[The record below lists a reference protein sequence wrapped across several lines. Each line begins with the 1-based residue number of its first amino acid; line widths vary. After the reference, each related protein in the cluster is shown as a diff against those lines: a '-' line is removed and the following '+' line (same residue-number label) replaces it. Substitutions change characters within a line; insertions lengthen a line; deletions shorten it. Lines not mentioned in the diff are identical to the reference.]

1 MVYDPR
7 MSSFLLTLTI
17 IGLAATLF
25 TLLVGVFSMARAG
38 EFNKRYSNKLMRLR
52 VAAQGFT
59 VIVFVLYLLS
69 R

>member
-1 MVYDPR
+1 MA
-7 MSSFLLTLTI
+7 SFLFTLTI
-17 IGLAATLF
+17 IGLAATLI

-52 VAAQGFT
+52 VMAQGFT
-59 VIVFVLYLLS
+59 VVVFVLYLLA

>member
-1 MVYDPR
+1 MTG
-7 MSSFLLTLTI
+7 FLLTLTI
-17 IGLAATLF
+17 IGLAATLI

-52 VAAQGFT
+52 VMAQGFT
-59 VIVFVLYLLS
+59 VIVFVLYLLA

>member
-1 MVYDPR
+1 MT
-7 MSSFLLTLTI
+7 SFLLTLTI
-17 IGLAATLF
+17 IGLAATLI

-52 VAAQGFT
+52 VMAQGFT
-59 VIVFVLYLLS
+59 VIVFVLYLLA

>member
-1 MVYDPR
+1 MA
-7 MSSFLLTLTI
+7 SFLLILTI
-17 IGLAATLF
+17 IGLAATLI

-52 VAAQGFT
+52 VMAQGFT
-59 VIVFVLYLLS
+59 VIVFVLYLLA

>member
-1 MVYDPR
+1 MA
-7 MSSFLLTLTI
+7 SFLFTLTI
-17 IGLAATLF
+17 IGLAATLI

-52 VAAQGFT
+52 VMAQGFT
-59 VIVFVLYLLS
+59 VIVFVLYLLA